1 MADANDSQAEQNVNP
16 GQNENIQAE
25 PITNQIDRDARMWA
39 MFCHLGGLAGYVIPI
54 IISGV
59 IAPLIIW
66 QIKREDDS
74 FIDRNGKE
82 AVNFQISIAIYALVC
97 IPFIFAC
104 IGVFMLA
111 AVEIFN
117 VVFLL
122 IAAIKANNG
131 ESYHYP
137 LCIRFIK

>member
-1 MADANDSQAEQNVNP
+1 MAEMNDRPADVGTN
-16 GQNENIQAE
+16 QNENIQAE
-25 PITNQIDRDARMWA
+25 PIEGRINRDARMWA

-54 IISGV
+54 IVSGI

-66 QIKREDDS
+66 QLKREDAP

-82 AVNFQISIAIYALVC
+82 AVNFQISIAIYELVS
-97 IPFIFAC
+97 IPLIFAC
-104 IGVFMLA
+104 IGMITLPA
-111 AVEIFN
+111 IAIFN
-117 VVFLL
+117 VVFLV

-131 ESYHYP
+131 ESYRYP